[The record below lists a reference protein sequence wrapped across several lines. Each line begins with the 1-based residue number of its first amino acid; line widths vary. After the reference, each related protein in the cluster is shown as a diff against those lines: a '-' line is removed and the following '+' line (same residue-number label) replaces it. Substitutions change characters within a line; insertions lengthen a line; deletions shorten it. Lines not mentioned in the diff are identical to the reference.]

1 MRRCGH
7 LEVVLTRGHVR
18 VVLVVELSFLLVFCV
33 RKRYHLVFDF
43 RARLERIVDK
53 RFFPFNFLV
62 GVVGLGDQGQVVL
75 EQLDVL
81 GVLFAFVGLSAAE
94 DLSEDCEEDHDQE
107 DDEKERPRRDE

>member
-1 MRRCGH
+1 M
-7 LEVVLTRGHVR
+7 
-18 VVLVVELSFLLVFCV
+18 LVVVKLSFVPIFCV
-33 RKRYHLVFDF
+33 RYHLVFDF

-53 RFFPFNFLV
+53 RLFPFYFLV

-81 GVLFAFVGLSAAE
+81 GVLFAFVGLSTGE

-107 DDEKERPRRDE
+107 DDEKEGPRRDE